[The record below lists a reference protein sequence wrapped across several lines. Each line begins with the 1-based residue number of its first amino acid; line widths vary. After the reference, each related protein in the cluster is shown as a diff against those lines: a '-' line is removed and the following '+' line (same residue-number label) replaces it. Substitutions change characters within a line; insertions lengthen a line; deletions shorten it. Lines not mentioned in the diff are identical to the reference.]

1 MSDNLKE
8 EYLSVLEK
16 IDSLMQLFYK
26 MEEKT
31 AKLKERFAY
40 NPDEEGLIDEIK
52 EHEENYKKVYEQMLK
67 LNNRASELK
76 DKYSK

>member
-8 EYLSVLEK
+8 EYLSILEK
-16 IDSLMQLFYK
+16 IEALMKLFSK

-31 AKLKERFAY
+31 AILKQRFNV
-40 NPDEEGLIDEIK
+40 NPDEEGLSEEIAK
-52 EHEENYKKVYEQMLK
+52 QEENYKAVYEQMVK
-67 LNNRASELK
+67 LNQRASELK